1 MKSLSYATVL
11 HNTKNSIE
19 LFDLAI
25 KSTALAFEANN
36 GVIHAYSELVN

>member
-11 HNTKNSIE
+11 YNTKNSIE